1 MKTNPGD
8 TSFNTSAPKIM
19 IICFTVP
26 KIRHVRDVI
35 IIFHFGQFFALF
47 AQKNQNFK
55 NMKKT
60 PGDNMCTK
68 NYDKMMYGS

>member
-1 MKTNPGD
+1 MKTHPGD

-47 AQKNQNFK
+47 AQKIK
-55 NMKKT
+55 ISKI
-60 PGDNMCTK
+60 
-68 NYDKMMYGS
+68 